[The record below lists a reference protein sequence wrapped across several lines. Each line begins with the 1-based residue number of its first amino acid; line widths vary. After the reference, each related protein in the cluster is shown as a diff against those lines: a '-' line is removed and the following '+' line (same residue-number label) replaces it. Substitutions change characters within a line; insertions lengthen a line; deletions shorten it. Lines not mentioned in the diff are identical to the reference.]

1 MKPKSSRASQWSF
14 AFPSHSTE
22 LVECLQKSPEDE
34 VVHSV
39 FAVCKDNTG
48 RSFLQGFIKLTW
60 RVRVSALTRSIGYGI
75 FTACPTNTSIKDAI
89 SEIKMW
95 TFWEAG
101 DANWTSQQGIRNDL
115 IAFEEAADAGT
126 PLETLE
132 SLHPKIFEKFLGFMQ
147 SHVISKRFPTPM
159 ETDDILRK
167 VAHSN

>member
-22 LVECLQKSPEDE
+22 SVERLQKLPEDK
-34 VVHSV
+34 VVYSV
-39 FAVCKDNTG
+39 FAVRKDDTG
-48 RSFLQGFIKLTW
+48 RSFLQGFIKFTW
-60 RVRVSALTRSIGYGI
+60 RVRVSALTRLIGYQI
-75 FTACPTNTSIKDAI
+75 FSTCPTNTSIKDAI

-101 DANWTSQQGIRNDL
+101 DANWTSQQDIRNDL
-115 IAFEEAADAGT
+115 IAFKEAADAGA

-132 SLHPKIFEKFLGFMQ
+132 SLHPKIFEKFPGFVQ

-167 VAHSN
+167 AARSN